1 MPQTDHQEDAPAC
14 LILHHP
20 GIVVP
25 DLDKAVTFYCA
36 LTGFE
41 KVRETSWTS
50 DNTIF
55 NEVVGLKNSAARLC
69 LLQGKNGYLELFEYS
84 APASEAAPGER
95 AAHDYGIRHLCFE
108 VSNVATVL
116 EKVVTL
122 GGSQINEP
130 VTNDSGTT
138 AVYCRDPF
146 GNLLELIAP
155 SPAGPF
161 PSFGLIGDDRP

>member
-1 MPQTDHQEDAPAC
+1 MRQNDDQEPVPEC

-25 DLDKAVTFYCA
+25 NLEKAVSFYCA

-41 KVRETSWTS
+41 KVRETSWAT

-55 NEVVGLKNSAARLC
+55 NRVVGLEGSAARLC
-69 LLQGKNGYLELFEYS
+69 LLQGKASYLELFEYS

-95 AAHDYGIRHLCFE
+95 GASDYGIRHLCFE
-108 VSNVATVL
+108 VSNVATIL
-116 EKVVTL
+116 EKVVEL
-122 GGSQINEP
+122 GGSKINEP
-130 VTNDSGTT
+130 VTNESGTS

-155 SPAGPF
+155 SPAGAF
-161 PSFGLIGDDRP
+161 PSLRSTNGEPS